1 MPSLSS
7 GMTEELNAQIGR
19 ELGASNQYLAMAIH
33 LDAKSLRQLARFFYA
48 QAAEEREHAMKFVH
62 YMLQAD
68 AKPEIPELP
77 RPQEDFDSVEEIAE
91 ISLAQE
97 REVTRC
103 IHELVDRAL
112 NEKDHTTNHFLQWFV
127 EEQLEEEATF
137 SEMLDVI
144 RQTENLLL
152 VEQYVHRQSPG
163 GHDE

>member
-1 MPSLSS
+1 MPMLSDE
-7 GMTEELNAQIGR
+7 MIDELNDQIGR
-19 ELGASNQYLAMAIH
+19 ELAASNQYLAMAIH
-33 LDAKSLRQLARFFYA
+33 LDGNSLKELAGFFYA
-48 QAAEEREHAMKFVH
+48 QSEEEREHAMKFVQ

-68 AKPEIPELP
+68 ATPEVPALP
-77 RPQEDFDSVEEIAE
+77 RPQGDFESIERIAE
-91 ISLAQE
+91 ISLEQE

-103 IHELVDRAL
+103 IHALVDRAL
-112 NEKDHTTNHFLQWFV
+112 SEKDHTTNHFLQWFV

-163 GHDE
+163 GHA